1 MQALPAPA
9 QSTHGCAR
17 GRDRERHEQQERGES
32 GGDVGALH
40 DVGEELGPV
49 ECLVHQQ
56 IPEEMQRDVEERE
69 QSQHAPEQEQPRPAE
84 ERAQRGHRERRQ
96 QQSQAPDAERVLD
109 LFDGVGPQPLR
120 GRGGG
125 VARLQG
131 DDAGG
136 EPRRRQQAQ
145 EENDRLHEAPERVI
159 RVH

>member
-49 ECLVHQQ
+49 EGLINEQV
-56 IPEEMQRDVEERE
+56 PEEMQGDVEERE
-69 QSQHAPEQEQPRPAE
+69 EAQHAPEQEQPRPAE
-84 ERAQRGHRERRQ
+84 ERSQRGHRERREQ
-96 QQSQAPDAERVLD
+96 QPQAPDAERVLD
-109 LFDGVGPQPLR
+109 LFDRVGTEPLR
-120 GRGGG
+120 GRGSN
-125 VARLQG
+125 VTRLQG
-131 DDAGG
+131 CDAGE
-136 EPRRRQQAQ
+136 EPRCRQQTQ
-145 EENDRLHEAPERVI
+145 EEDDRLDEAPDRVV